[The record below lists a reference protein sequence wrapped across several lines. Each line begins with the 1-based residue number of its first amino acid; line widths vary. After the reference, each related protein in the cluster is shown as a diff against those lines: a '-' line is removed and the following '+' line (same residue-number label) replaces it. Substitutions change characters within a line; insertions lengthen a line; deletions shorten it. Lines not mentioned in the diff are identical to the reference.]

1 MHLGRNVQLAI
12 AAAFASF
19 ALAACGKKEDAAAKP
34 QAAPLADPAEGPADI
49 PVPELVSS
57 TDVGAGE
64 KLFASKGCS
73 ACHKVGG
80 GKLVGPDLQG
90 VTARRKTKWLARM
103 ILHPDQMLQKDTTAR
118 ELLKVHMTPMPPQ
131 NVNPDT
137 ELPALLAFLKA
148 HET

>member
-1 MHLGRNVQLAI
+1 MKMQSARVIG
-12 AAAFASF
+12 F
-19 ALAACGKKEDAAAKP
+19 ALAASLALVACGKKEERVTVAAA
-34 QAAPLADPAEGPADI
+34 ADPAEGPADVAI
-49 PVPELVSS
+49 PEIAVSN
-57 TDVGAGE
+57 DVAAGE

-73 ACHKVGG
+73 ACHKIGG

-90 VTARRKTKWLARM
+90 VTARRKTKWIARM
-103 ILHPDQMLQKDTTAR
+103 ILHPDQMLQKDATAR

-131 NVNPDT
+131 NVDAQS